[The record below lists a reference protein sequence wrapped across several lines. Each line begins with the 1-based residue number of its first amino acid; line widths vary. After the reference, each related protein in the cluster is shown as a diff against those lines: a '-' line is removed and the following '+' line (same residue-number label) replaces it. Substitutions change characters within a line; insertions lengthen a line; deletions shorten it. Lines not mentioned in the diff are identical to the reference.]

1 MKKRTSGKNRFQRSR
16 LIMAILAMAV
26 FLCTGCA
33 DPYGSDGMTSQGS
46 YSEDSIS
53 SLMAGGSIYSND
65 SIQTSEVEMGAEN
78 ASKGMEGIS
87 DARKLITTVRLE
99 LETKEF
105 EQTMSGIEEQI
116 RDMGGYIESMEAYN
130 GSSYTSNRSSRY
142 SNMTI
147 RIPASQLNGF
157 MDIISSAGNIIKRND
172 EVKDVTLSYVDMES
186 RRDTLRTEQS
196 RLLEFLDRADSIE
209 TVIALEE
216 RLSEVRYQLE
226 SMESQLRT
234 MDNLVEYSTVV
245 LKITEVKELTP
256 VVEQTVWERIGT
268 GFSESLHDIG
278 DGIVEVCVWFI
289 VNIPYFIIWAVVIIV
304 VIVILRKYGQKRQ
317 EKKKE
322 QEIRKQQEMK
332 KEWEPKKE
340 QEKKKE

>member
-1 MKKRTSGKNRFQRSR
+1 
-16 LIMAILAMAV
+16 MAILAMAV

-33 DPYGSDGMTSQGS
+33 EPYESDGMTSQGS
-46 YSEDSIS
+46 YSESVS
-53 SLMAGGSIYSND
+53 SPMAGGSIYSND
-65 SIQTSEVEMGAEN
+65 SFQISEGEMEVEN
-78 ASKGMEGIS
+78 ASKGVGGIS
-87 DARKLITTVRLE
+87 EARKLITTVRLE

-105 EQTMSGIEEQI
+105 EQTMSGIEGQI

-130 GSSYTSNRSSRY
+130 GSSYTSNRASRY

-147 RIPASQLNGF
+147 RIPAAQLNGF
-157 MDIISSAGNIIKRND
+157 MDMISSAGNIIKRND
-172 EVKDVTLSYVDMES
+172 DVKDVTLSYVDMES

-196 RLLEFLDRADSIE
+196 RLLEFLDRADSVE

-234 MDNLVEYSTVV
+234 IDNLVEYSTVI

-256 VVEQTVWERIGT
+256 VVELTAWERIGT
-268 GFSESLHDIG
+268 GFSESLHDII
-278 DGIVEVCVWFI
+278 DGTVEICIWFV

-304 VIVILRKYGQKRQ
+304 VIVILRKNGQKRQ

-322 QEIRKQQEMK
+322 QAMRKEQEMK

-340 QEKKKE
+340 QEEKKE